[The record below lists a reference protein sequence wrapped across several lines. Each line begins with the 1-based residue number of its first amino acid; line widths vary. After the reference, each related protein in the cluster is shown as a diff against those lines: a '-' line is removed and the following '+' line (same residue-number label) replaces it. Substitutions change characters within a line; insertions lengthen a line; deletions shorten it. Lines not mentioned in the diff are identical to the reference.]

1 MIVSREQKV
10 CTSDRNKLILYG
22 KAIWS
27 NALLVLA
34 CGLFLFSSCAS
45 TEIAPAFEGGPRIFF
60 DNDFIDLG
68 EATPNQQL
76 YAEFHFQ
83 NVGDAPLVL
92 YDTTKQ
98 VLEGCCPPQPVVRS
112 MMLQPN
118 EESSIIIDYVMGR
131 QMEGMHL
138 FKYTV
143 ESNDPV
149 EPKKNIYLKIDYIF
163 GR

>member
-1 MIVSREQKV
+1 MTVPREQKV

-27 NALLVLA
+27 KALLVLA
-34 CGLFLFSSCAS
+34 CGLFLFSSCSS

-92 YDTTKQ
+92 YGTTKQ
-98 VLEGCCPPQPVVRS
+98 VLEGCCPPQPIVKS
-112 MMLQPN
+112 MTLQPN

-131 QMEGMHL
+131 QMEGLHL

-149 EPKKNIYLKIDYIF
+149 EPKKNIYLKIDYVF